1 MNNSSNKQG
10 KVILVGAGP
19 GDAGLLTL
27 QGKHW
32 LQKADVVLFDHLV
45 NEDLL
50 RFTQKETELIYVG
63 KKKVLPVSNRKK
75 LTICLLKK
83 PKKEKLLYDSKAETL
98 LYLAA
103 VVKRFKRSTS

>member
-1 MNNSSNKQG
+1 MNNSNNKQG

-50 RFTQKETELIYVG
+50 RFTQKETEIIYVG
-63 KKKVLPVSNRKK
+63 KKRRCCQSQTGKN
-75 LTICLLKK
+75 
-83 PKKEKLLYDSKAETL
+83 
-98 LYLAA
+98 
-103 VVKRFKRSTS
+103 